1 MKQFLL
7 PSFVAGDNV
16 RLQNLLRPEGLGAIR
31 TRRSHADA
39 GLEMGPDGRESKGG
53 SLFMDQQNT
62 PPSAGGGTAAAPA
75 PAAANSGMADNVAA
89 ALGCIPIVGL
99 IFLLIEPY
107 NKNKFVRFYSFQAV
121 AQGVCWFVGNLLLM
135 FIPILG
141 WI

>member
-62 PPSAGGGTAAAPA
+62 PPSAGGGTPPAPPPPGARSGKGATIAAAPGWTPRA
-75 PAAANSGMADNVAA
+75 G
-89 ALGCIPIVGL
+89 GRF
-99 IFLLIEPY
+99 FL
-107 NKNKFVRFYSFQAV
+107 
-121 AQGVCWFVGNLLLM
+121 
-135 FIPILG
+135 
-141 WI
+141 